1 MIVQCNKILDVGRV
15 KSPSHVLDIIL
26 VLFELHILNKQTN
39 KQTRKTMNNSADN
52 IDT

>member
-26 VLFELHILNKQTN
+26 VLFELHILNKQT
-39 KQTRKTMNNSADN
+39 RKTMNNSADN

>member
-1 MIVQCNKILDVGRV
+1 MIVQCDKILDVGRV

-39 KQTRKTMNNSADN
+39 KPEKP
-52 IDT
+52 

>member
-26 VLFELHILNKQTN
+26 VLFELHIKQTN